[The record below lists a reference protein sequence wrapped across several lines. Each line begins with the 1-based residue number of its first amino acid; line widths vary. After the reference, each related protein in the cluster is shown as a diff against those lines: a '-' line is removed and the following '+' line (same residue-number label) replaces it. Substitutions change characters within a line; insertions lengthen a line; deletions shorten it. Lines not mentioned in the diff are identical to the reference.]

1 MEGKDLRKA
10 GLKVTLPRLKILEI
24 LESSQTR
31 HLSAE
36 DIYRTLLESNEDIG
50 LATVYRVLTQFEAAG
65 LVTRHHFEDG
75 MAVFELNQG
84 THHDHIVCLDCGR
97 VEEFMDAGIEERQ
110 TAGGQQARLRDPRS
124 LADSL
129 RALPAPELPVRSRKT
144 ASDRGALSCAAAP
157 AGACAP
163 CRRSPPAARSISLG
177 MLARLGA
184 DLDPAEHA
192 RELLDPVRRR
202 TAR

>member
-24 LESSQTR
+24 LEGSNTR

-75 MAVFELNQG
+75 MAVFEINQG
-84 THHDHIVCLDCGR
+84 VHHDHIVCMDCGV
-97 VEEFMDAGIEERQ
+97 VEEFVDPEIETRQNAIAQRLGFKIEEH
-110 TAGGQQARLRDPRS
+110 S
-124 LADSL
+124 LVL
-129 RALPAPELPVRSRKT
+129 YGRCQRPNCPSR
-144 ASDRGALSCAAAP
+144 R
-157 AGACAP
+157 
-163 CRRSPPAARSISLG
+163 AARS
-177 MLARLGA
+177 RL
-184 DLDPAEHA
+184 PS
-192 RELLDPVRRR
+192 
-202 TAR
+202 